1 MLQKVMTVV
10 LVSGSLVLAA
20 CNTIRGAGQDVQ
32 SVANCTEDMINR
44 GEC

>member
-1 MLQKVMTVV
+1 MIQKIMTVA
-10 LVSGSLVLAA
+10 LIGGSLVLAA
-20 CNTIRGAGQDVQ
+20 CNTIRGAGEDVQ